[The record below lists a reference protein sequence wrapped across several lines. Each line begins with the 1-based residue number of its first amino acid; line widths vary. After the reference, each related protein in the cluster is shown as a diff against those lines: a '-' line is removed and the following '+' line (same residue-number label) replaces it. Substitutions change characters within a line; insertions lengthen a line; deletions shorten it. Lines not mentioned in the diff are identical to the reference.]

1 MMTTK
6 VFQRVSA
13 IFLVVAAI
21 FLANCVAYA
30 YMDDYYKSEVTKYT
44 LAIQNNPNDYDAYIQ
59 RTRAYEMIEQYEKA
73 SQDLKKAIQ
82 IDPKNYKAYEELAE
96 LYCENKGFQK
106 FDLAIQYYSKAIQVI
121 DKNDDHLYSLY
132 RDRAL
137 VYSANGQYEK
147 SIADYSK
154 CIKHDPD
161 DDAYIQRGLTYMTLA
176 KYNKAFKDFNS
187 AVAYSERAKKKYFDF
202 LERRGEPKR
211 FPALSESRL
220 AEAYLGRGACYF
232 ILGDRKK
239 AVQDYTKS
247 IQSYNSIQNDMFAQV
262 FEYKE
267 KLAQAYYGR
276 GMAYQALGEN
286 AKAQADLAKAKQ
298 LASNG

>member
-44 LAIQNNPNDYDAYIQ
+44 LAIQNNPNDY
-59 RTRAYEMIEQYEKA
+59 
-73 SQDLKKAIQ
+73 
-82 IDPKNYKAYEELAE
+82 
-96 LYCENKGFQK
+96 
-106 FDLAIQYYSKAIQVI
+106 
-121 DKNDDHLYSLY
+121 
-132 RDRAL
+132 
-137 VYSANGQYEK
+137 
-147 SIADYSK
+147 
-154 CIKHDPD
+154 
-161 DDAYIQRGLTYMTLA
+161 DAYIQRGLTYMTLA